1 MFFSKNKQKTLE
13 HSLSLENKSSLS
25 KILSIS
31 IPAALKNLL
40 DMVQILI
47 DLIMVGT
54 LGVASLA
61 AVGLG
66 MQFIM
71 VLNAIM
77 NLYVV
82 GGNAVISRY
91 IGAGRFHK
99 ANITFFNLLLLAL
112 ALSLISMYIG
122 SLGAK
127 EFYIWIGTGEE
138 VASLG
143 KLYFGTLSL
152 GMPLIFLDALYFNA
166 LSAAGKTK
174 ASLFIKI
181 VSALINVLLNYI
193 LIFGHFGFEAMGIE
207 GAAIATLISYGF
219 NVVVYTILVSKE
231 SSALRFYFY
240 FSMSIMKSILKIG
253 LPASIERLISVASFM
268 VFVLVITKY
277 GTQALAGYQVGLR
290 IEGIAFMPGFG
301 FSIAAMAL
309 VGQSLGARNSEL
321 AYNEAKTVV
330 QIAAGFMGFIGLF
343 LIFMPEVFCRYF
355 TQDEQTIELASVYL
369 RLVGLSQIPLAVVFV
384 LSGALRGA
392 GATRS
397 TLKLNVGSLIFLR
410 VLPSIYVSTITQN
423 IFWIYI
429 IMITETYIKGGLFWY
444 VFSKGEWK
452 NIKL

>member
-1 MFFSKNKQKTLE
+1 MSTLA
-13 HSLSLENKSSLS
+13 SKSSLS

-40 DMVQILI
+40 DMVQVLI
-47 DLIMVGT
+47 DLLMVGT

-82 GGNAVISRY
+82 GGNALISRY
-91 IGAGRFHK
+91 IGARRFHR
-99 ANITFFNLLLLAL
+99 ANLTFFNLLLLAL
-112 ALSLISMYIG
+112 VLSLFSMGVG

-127 EFYIWIGTGEE
+127 QFYLWMGTGEE
-138 VASLG
+138 VAELG
-143 KLYFGTLSL
+143 KAYFGTLSL

-181 VSALINVLLNYI
+181 VSALLNVALNYI
-193 LIFGHFGFEAMGIE
+193 LIFGHFGFEARGIQ
-207 GAAIATLISYGF
+207 GAAIATIISYGF
-219 NVVVYTILVSKE
+219 NVVIYSILVSQE

-240 FSMSIMKSILKIG
+240 FSLHTMKSILKIG

-268 VFVLVITKY
+268 VFVLVITLY
-277 GTQALAGYQVGLR
+277 GTEALAGYQVGLR

-309 VGQSLGARNSEL
+309 VGQSLGAKNPEL
-321 AYNEAKTVV
+321 AYNEAKMVV
-330 QIAAGFMGFIGLF
+330 KIAAGFMGFIGLF
-343 LIFMPEVFCRYF
+343 LIFIPEVFCVYF
-355 TQDEQTIELASVYL
+355 TQDEKTIELASLYL
-369 RLVGLSQIPLAVVFV
+369 RLVGLSQIPLATVFV

-410 VLPSIYVSTITQN
+410 VLPSLYVSTITED

-429 IMITETYIKGGLFWY
+429 VMISETYIKGGLFWY
-444 VFSKGEWK
+444 VFKQGKWK
-452 NIKL
+452 SIKL